1 MAKRRLRRASSPS
14 QSPSASYPQSLRD
27 SPEARGMVSPNP
39 FGREAPS
46 EGPIALLYRLRLRI
60 PSHFVTAPR
69 HGEWF
74 PRYPFG
80 RETPSE
86 GPVALFYRLRSRIPS
101 HFVTAPRGDL
111 QFGVR
116 IASRYS
122 IDLQILRKRLQKTET
137 YISQFSPIKYCRSPI
152 SWMVRCQTPE
162 PSTITPQITDGP
174 ISRPE
179 PSTLEAGITDGPIPQ
194 DRTFHAGDQ
203 YRGWLD
209 AKHRNP
215 PR

>member
-1 MAKRRLRRASSPS
+1 
-14 QSPSASYPQSLRD
+14 
-27 SPEARGMVSPNP
+27 MVSPIP
-39 FGREAPS
+39 
-46 EGPIALLYRLRLRI
+46 LRSR
-60 PSHFVTAPR
+60 SSA
-69 HGEWF
+69 
-74 PRYPFG
+74 Y
-80 RETPSE
+80 
-86 GPVALFYRLRSRIPS
+86 GPVALLYRLRSRIPS

-179 PSTLEAGITDGPIPQ
+179 PSTLEDRITDGPIPQ

-203 YRGWLD
+203 YRGWFN